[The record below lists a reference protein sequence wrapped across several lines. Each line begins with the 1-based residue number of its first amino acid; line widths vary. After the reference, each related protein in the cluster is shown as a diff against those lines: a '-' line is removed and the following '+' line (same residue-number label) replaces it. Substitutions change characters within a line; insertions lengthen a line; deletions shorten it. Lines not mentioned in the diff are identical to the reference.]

1 MLLIINMK
9 DLNKIQHFTENYKEI
24 LYNIN
29 FYPDKAVDP
38 FVGNCDLIKYSPNTM
53 WELYDIDV
61 KNNNVVHNTIFKT

>member
-29 FYPDKAVDP
+29 FFPKEAVDP
-38 FVGNCDLIKYSPNTM
+38 FAGNCDLIKYSPNTM